1 MATTNFAWTTPA
13 LGSANNVPSD
23 MASLAQQID
32 TTMAART
39 SSDNIII
46 GSTTYARSG
55 SWATET
61 VPAAGQAVTSGTTY
75 GWSVTK
81 TAPFSAPAGWT
92 FDVYQISSNGYSVVG
107 TASVSGATIAVRVLS
122 VVSAG
127 PTIQLG
133 WRLVKL

>member
-1 MATTNFAWTTPA
+1 MATTNYSWTTPA

-39 SSDNIII
+39 SSDNIVI
-46 GSTTYARSG
+46 GGTTYARSG
-55 SWATET
+55 SWAEQT
-61 VPAAGQAVTSGTTY
+61 VSGPDVTSGATY
-75 GWSVTK
+75 GFSVTK

-92 FDVYQISSNGYSVVG
+92 FDVYQVKSAGFTTVG
-107 TASVSGATIAVRVLS
+107 TASVSGATVVVRINS
-122 VVSAG
+122 VVSG
-127 PTIQLG
+127 TITLQLG